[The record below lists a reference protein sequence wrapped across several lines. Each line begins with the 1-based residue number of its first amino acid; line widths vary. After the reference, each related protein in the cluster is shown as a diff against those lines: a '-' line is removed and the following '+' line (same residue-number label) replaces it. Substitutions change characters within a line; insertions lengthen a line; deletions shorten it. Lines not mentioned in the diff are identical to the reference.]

1 MSQSCADL
9 CQGLEIEGNTSS
21 ISQHAKKHYILT
33 INNYTEE
40 DKHLLQSA
48 NVLTKVVAQAEV
60 GEQGTKHI
68 QAYICFNK
76 KVRFNQVKQ
85 LFPRAHIEDCKD
97 INKSILYCQKAN
109 SKDAVQPW
117 EFFKGVNKTIIIKP
131 ILFTDLKEHQAKLAG
146 DILSFNGEYRKILWY
161 LDYVGNYGKSLVCK
175 YLYDNYNA
183 IVISS
188 GKSSDIFFIIK
199 NLIEQN
205 KEINTIIFDIPR
217 ASLDFIN
224 YAAIECLY
232 SGLITCGKYESCC
245 LRYNPPE
252 RIVVMANEEPAE
264 DKWSKDRLIMRQLC
278 LPRN

>member
-1 MSQSCADL
+1 MCATL
-9 CQGLEIEGNTSS
+9 CQAVPEIEGNTI
-21 ISQHAKKHYILT
+21 ISKHAKRHYILT

-40 DKHLLQSA
+40 DKQLLQCA

-76 KVRFNQVKQ
+76 KVRFNQVKE
-85 LFPRAHIEDCKD
+85 LFPRAHIEVCGNVKE
-97 INKSILYCQKAN
+97 SILYCQKVN

-117 EFFKGVNKTIIIKP
+117 EFFKGVIKTLIVKP
-131 ILFTDLKEHQAKLAG
+131 ILFTDLREHQAKLAG
-146 DILSFNGEYRKILWY
+146 DILAFNGEYRKILWF
-161 LDYVGNYGKSLVCK
+161 LDYKGNYGKSLVCK
-175 YLYDNYNA
+175 YLYDNFNS

-205 KEINTIIFDIPR
+205 KEIKTVIFDIPR
-217 ASLDFIN
+217 SSLEYIN
-224 YAAIECLY
+224 YSAIELLY
-232 SGLITCGKYESCC
+232 TGLITCGKYESCTC
-245 LRYNPPE
+245 RFNPPE
-252 RIVVMANEEPAE
+252 RIIVMANEEPAE
-264 DKWSKDRLIMRQLC
+264 DKWSKDRLIIRQLC